1 MGYMEKMVAF
11 WEAYDAALAALIIM
25 SKIWEDAECATNI
38 EGAMTEE
45 GYPKYL
51 PSFDEF
57 VHDFIGIWP
66 RR

>member
-1 MGYMEKMVAF
+1 MTEPKMATF
-11 WEAYDAALAALIIM
+11 WLAYEATKQTLLLM
-25 SKIWEDAECATNI
+25 SEMWEDADCADII
-38 EGAMTEE
+38 ERSYDEG

>member
-1 MGYMEKMVAF
+1 MTAPKMATF
-11 WEAYDAALAALIIM
+11 WLAYEATKQTLLLM
-25 SKIWEDAECATNI
+25 SEMWEDAECATNI